1 LKAGKSA
8 TAGKRRQTMSRVG
21 TIEMIEDVINEE
33 KYFELKTKLGTSLSR
48 RVQYG
53 ALGIALAY
61 LERSNK
67 IEQNRDGSIVW
78 IFMESEAARKSLRG
92 STEL

>member
-1 LKAGKSA
+1 
-8 TAGKRRQTMSRVG
+8 
-21 TIEMIEDVINEE
+21 
-33 KYFELKTKLGTSLSR
+33 LSR